1 MLDRG
6 WDTWFAPLVA
16 VGEVLAGV
24 ALIIGTLTAVAAAVG
39 LLRNT
44 AFMLAG
50 TDSTNPVLGVISILI
65 ILGWKVA
72 GAWGIDCYFLP
83 ALETRGHPA
92 GC

>member
-50 TDSTNPVLGVISILI
+50 TDSTNPVLGAISILI
-65 ILGWKVA
+65 ILG
-72 GAWGIDCYFLP
+72 
-83 ALETRGHPA
+83 
-92 GC
+92 